1 MNINELNDAWIAS
14 GQKVSDMDAKLSALV
29 MDDSFDETKFKDLKA
44 KRDNEALRRDAIKDQ
59 LEIERMASKVM
70 QTPDK
75 KLTPKEENLKDEFV
89 NNFIGMIKG
98 DPKVVNM
105 VTSSV
110 DENGDRAGLTIPAD
124 IQTTIHT
131 LVRQYDALEQYVNH
145 ESVTTSSGSRVYEKW
160 SDITPLANLDDESAT
175 IGDNDDPKLMVIKYL
190 IKRYAGITTVTN
202 TLLKDTAENI
212 LAWLSTWIARKVVVT
227 RNKAIIDVMSKVP
240 EKPTLT
246 KFDDIVTMINT
257 KVDPAIET
265 TSFLMTNTTG
275 FNVLSQVKDAMGR
288 YLLQPD
294 PKQPDQSLLKGK
306 RIIKVA
312 DRWLPDTNNAH
323 PLYYGDLKQA
333 VTLFDRENMSLLATN
348 IGAGAF
354 EKDLYKIRV
363 IDRFDVV
370 STDSEAWVA
379 GSFTTI
385 ADQPANLSTE
395 GAKG

>member
-29 MDDSFDETKFKDLKA
+29 MDDSFDETKFKDLKV

-59 LEIERMASKVM
+59 LEIERKANKVM

-98 DPKVVNM
+98 DPKVLNM
-105 VTSSV
+105 VTSST
-110 DENGDRAGLTIPAD
+110 DESGNQAGLTIPAD
-124 IQTTIHT
+124 IQTAIHT

-145 ESVTTSSGSRVYEKW
+145 ESVTTLSGSRVYEKW
-160 SDITPLANLDDESAT
+160 ADIAPLANLDDESAA
-175 IGDNDDPKLMVIKYL
+175 IGDNDDPKLTVIKYL

-227 RNKAIIDVMSKVP
+227 RNQAIIGVMNKAP
-240 EKPTLT
+240 KKPDLA
-246 KFDDIVTMINT
+246 KFDDIVTLINT
-257 KVDPAIET
+257 GVDPAIKA
-265 TSFLMTNTTG
+265 TSFLMTNTSG
-275 FNVLSQVKDAMGR
+275 LNVLSQVKDAMGR

-294 PKQPDQSLLKGK
+294 PKQPDQYLLKGK
-306 RIIKVA
+306 RIIEVA
-312 DRWLPDTNNAH
+312 DRWLPDTSGAH

-370 STDSEAWVA
+370 STDSDAWVA
-379 GSFTTI
+379 KSFTTI
-385 ADQPANLSTE
+385 ADQPANFKA
-395 GAKG
+395 GAAEA